1 MNVSVLCAT
10 TYDTSLKC
18 IAEKYKVDMLASY
31 YFKHPC
37 TKSVSMLS
45 ILYNNKTSNIRRKLK
60 KLFFPMLDGNTILI
74 KLISVSV
81 QDVRVSL

>member
-1 MNVSVLCAT
+1 
-10 TYDTSLKC
+10 
-18 IAEKYKVDMLASY
+18 
-31 YFKHPC
+31 
-37 TKSVSMLS
+37 MLS
-45 ILYNNKTSNIRRKLK
+45 ILYNDKTSNIRRKLK